1 MKNNVTVKVKTIYI
15 EEQSSPSQDRY
26 VFAYTITITIDNTG
40 ETGAKLLS
48 RHWIITDGYGGE
60 QEVKGEGVVG
70 EQPHLEPGESF
81 EYTSGTVMESP
92 VGSMHG
98 SYQMISDD
106 DEEFD
111 AVIPP
116 FTLSIPHAL
125 H

>member
-1 MKNNVTVKVKTIYI
+1 MKNNVSVKVKTAYI
-15 EEQSSPSQDRY
+15 EEQSSPAQDRY
-26 VFAYTITITIDNTG
+26 VFAYTITINNLG

-48 RHWIITDGYGGE
+48 RHWIITDGHGSK
-60 QEVKGEGVVG
+60 QEVKGEGVIG
-70 EQPHLEPGESF
+70 EQPFLEPGESF

-106 DEEFD
+106 DEKFD
-111 AVIPP
+111 AIIPA
-116 FTLSIPHAL
+116 FTLNIPHAL